1 MIGWSEVE
9 VEVMDWLEGEAGP
22 EAEAVT
28 VAGADLI
35 VGAGARP
42 GPGPEVGGWGWLR
55 VGVGVRL
62 GTDLVLGAVP
72 DLVLEADSAFNI
84 VAISLTLDGD
94 ELAARSGILIWL
106 SPFKYVS
113 QSALFLNATNPP
125 PLIN

>member
-42 GPGPEVGGWGWLR
+42 RANCLYAIWWR
-55 VGVGVRL
+55 RL
-62 GTDLVLGAVP
+62 YT
-72 DLVLEADSAFNI
+72 FY
-84 VAISLTLDGD
+84 
-94 ELAARSGILIWL
+94 R
-106 SPFKYVS
+106 
-113 QSALFLNATNPP
+113 
-125 PLIN
+125 